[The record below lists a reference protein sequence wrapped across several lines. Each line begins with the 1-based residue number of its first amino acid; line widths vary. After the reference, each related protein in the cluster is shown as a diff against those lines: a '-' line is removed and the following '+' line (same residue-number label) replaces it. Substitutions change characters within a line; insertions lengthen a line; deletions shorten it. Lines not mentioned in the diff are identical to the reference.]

1 MGDYVRGKTSYI
13 RAYNELYDN
22 LPPAETFV
30 NGMALIHIIKRKG
43 TGAFYD
49 DHWLNLIIDE
59 VNKEK
64 FENLL
69 KKINK
74 EFKTEIEDIIKNNK
88 PPKLLIKFYYDK
100 LKVHSMRFFIGNPF
114 DYLHYE

>member
-30 NGMALIHIIKRKG
+30 NGMALIHIYKRKG

-49 DHWLNLIIDE
+49 DHWLNLIVDE

-64 FENLL
+64 FINLL

-74 EFKTEIEDIIKNNK
+74 EFKTEIEDIVKTK
-88 PPKLLIKFYYDK
+88 APKVLIKLYYDK
-100 LKVHSMRFFIGNPF
+100 LKVNGMRFFIGNPF